1 MTTMNIKGFKETPA
15 SLKYY
20 KPSPKSKLVIKP
32 KGTFA
37 TGVYSVHDVNLDGSA
52 DSVMGTTYSKQIAQ
66 QWIDAVNAQFGQ
78 RTETTKLKEN
88 MKNQPSI
95 KLTPAQLKM
104 KQVLKPIVEGILNEA
119 PENEQLDSNELKII
133 ARYVNG
139 LGSTPTI
146 RHSTNNKFILD
157 AEQRINAI
165 RMEIMNY
172 VEENSAYKFYGKS
185 PLGWKL
191 VKK

>member
-104 KQVLKPIVEGILNEA
+104 KRLLTPLVENIMNEA
-119 PENEQLDSNELKII
+119 DPSDFMDSQDLKKILD
-133 ARYVNG
+133 YVNA
-139 LGSTPTI
+139 LSSVNLSHFIESKTI
-146 RHSTNNKFILD
+146 KDLEEQVRQIRIKIMQHVEQNSDFKFL
-157 AEQRINAI
+157 
-165 RMEIMNY
+165 
-172 VEENSAYKFYGKS
+172 GKS
-185 PLGWKL
+185 PSGFKL